1 MIKTEKLEE
10 TEFTIIPDD
19 QKKND
24 PGFRQNVLFAISTWS
39 ATILI
44 VIPVFIIFYKYIP
57 TIKLVIADEYI
68 LRLDHVLTVL
78 IIFIIVR
85 LLVKLLKKL
94 VAGVL
99 IMIIVYLTFNLIFHK
114 YSFADIYKDYKSL
127 IIYLKEEPVKVPF
140 IPESA
145 SFRNGTKIREAIE
158 SNDAVVRN
166 FAVVISLKHFN
177 DAVLYRRYGK
187 VIRFFS
193 IFKEINTR
201 WQYVYDPINSDY
213 YASARESIMHLSGD
227 CDDHS
232 IVMASCI
239 MAVGGEARI
248 VRTVGHL
255 YPEVKICHKQD
266 LVKYNLL
273 IRQFFEKE
281 SKGKELFFHE
291 DEEGYIWLNFDYT
304 DRYPGGK
311 FMNQKII
318 GILNL

>member
-1 MIKTEKLEE
+1 MNTENNP
-10 TEFTIIPDD
+10 TGIEFTPAQTKEPEKQSSYQQNIIY
-19 QKKND
+19 
-24 PGFRQNVLFAISTWS
+24 AISTWV
-39 ATILI
+39 ATLLI
-44 VIPVFIIFYKYIP
+44 VIPLFIIIYKFIP
-57 TIKLVIADEYI
+57 SIKFVIADKYVI
-68 LRLDHVLTVL
+68 LLDQVLTFIVIFFL
-78 IIFIIVR
+78 IR
-85 LLVKLLKKL
+85 LLVKLLKKF
-94 VAGVL
+94 VAGIV
-99 IMIIVYLTFNLIFHK
+99 IMIIVYLTFNLFLHK
-114 YSFADIYKDYKSL
+114 YSFSDIYKDYKSL
-127 IIYLKEEPVKVPF
+127 VIYLKEEPIKVPF
-140 IPESA
+140 VPESA
-145 SFRNGTKIREAIE
+145 SFRNGIKIRAAIQAE
-158 SNDAVVRN
+158 NPVVRN
-166 FAVVISLKHFN
+166 FAVVLSLKHFN
-177 DAVLYRRYGK
+177 DPNLYRRYGK
-187 VIRFFS
+187 VIRYFS
-193 IFKEINTR
+193 IFKDINQR

-273 IRQFFEKE
+273 IRQLFETE
-281 SKGKELFFHE
+281 GKDIFFHE
-291 DEEGYIWLNFDYT
+291 DEDGYIWLNFDYT